1 MAATLSIDVA
11 AASHAKALPNEDAFL
26 VDADHLLFG
35 VFDGLGSMT
44 QSAFAARLA
53 AVAIAA
59 AYDHRPRADCAA
71 EQAFLGVVTEAQV
84 R

>member
-11 AASHAKALPNEDAFL
+11 AASHAKARSNEDAYL
-26 VDADHLLFG
+26 VEPDHLLFG
-35 VFDGLGSMT
+35 VFDGLGSMA

-53 AVAIAA
+53 AAAIAA
-59 AYDHRPRADCAA
+59 ASRRSSRQPRAAP
-71 EQAFLGVVTEAQV
+71 G